1 MTNLTDLLPAGAGGK
16 QVSFTASGA
25 VSSGK
30 PVILNTAG
38 TVTQVAGDSASQSVG
53 SPAVYETATT
63 QSSSCAYD
71 ANTGKIVI
79 AYRDDTNSNGT
90 AVVGTVSG
98 TSISFGTPV
107 TFTSN
112 TVSFVSAVYDTNAQK
127 ILIVYKDGPTG
138 HGKGIVGTVSGTSIS
153 FGSIATFASDTT
165 STIAAAYDENA
176 QKTVIV
182 FEDEGNLDYLTA
194 VVATVSGT
202 SVSFGSEVVAHSAS
216 VSFISIAYD
225 STAQKVVVAYR
236 NHDNSYYGT
245 AKVGTVSGTS
255 TSWGSPTVFESAFIE
270 YTATAYDS
278 NANKSVIAYRDEGN
292 SSYGTAIV
300 GTVSGTSISFGTAV
314 VFETAMT
321 NWITMSYD
329 VNAKKVAIGYSDVGN
344 SSQGTVIVGQVSG
357 TSITFETAEVFETGS
372 TTEIGSTYDSGQ
384 QKVVLAYRDGGNSS
398 YGTGVV
404 FQASYDNTNL
414 TATNFI
420 GIADEAISDTASG
433 NITIK
438 GGIASNGLSSL
449 TPGSVY
455 YVQRDGT
462 FSTTAADPSVTA
474 GKALSA
480 TSINLDYSS

>member
-1 MTNLTDLLPAGAGGK
+1 MTNLSDLLPAGAASK
-16 QVSFTASGA
+16 QLSFTASGTVA
-25 VSSGK
+25 QGK
-30 PVILNTAG
+30 PVILNTNG
-38 TVTQVAGDSASQSVG
+38 TVTQVAGNSASQSVG

-63 QSSSCAYD
+63 QYSSCAYD
-71 ANTGKIVI
+71 ANTGKIVV
-79 AYRDDTNSNGT
+79 AYHSSSTNGT

-112 TVSFVSAVYDTNAQK
+112 SVSAVSAVYDTNAQK
-127 ILIVYKDGPTG
+127 ILILYKDGSTG

-165 STIAAAYDENA
+165 SSIAAAYDENA

-182 FEDEGNLDYLTA
+182 FEDEGNGDYLTA

-202 SVSFGSEVVAHSAS
+202 SVSFGSEVVAHNAS
-216 VSFISIAYD
+216 VSFTSIAYD
-225 STAQKVVVAYR
+225 SNAQKVVVAYR

-255 TSWGSPTVFESAFIE
+255 TSWGSPVVFESAFIE

-278 NANKSVIAYRDEGN
+278 NANKTVIAFKDEGN
-292 SSYGTAIV
+292 SQYGTAIV

-314 VFETAMT
+314 VFETAST
-321 NWITMSYD
+321 PWITMSYD
-329 VNAKKVAIGYSDVGN
+329 VNAKKVVLAYRDNGN
-344 SSQGTVIVGQVSG
+344 SNQGTAIAGQVSG
-357 TSITFETAEVFETGS
+357 TSITFETAQVFETGN
-372 TTEIGSTYDSGQ
+372 TTEIGSAYDSGQ
-384 QKVVLAYRDGGNSS
+384 QKVVFAYRDNGNSS

-414 TATNFI
+414 TATNFF
-420 GIADEAISDTASG
+420 GIADEAISNGASG
-433 NITIK
+433 NVTMK

-449 TPGSVY
+449 TPGTTLF
-455 YVQRDGT
+455 VQRDGT
-462 FSTTAADPSVTA
+462 FATTASDPSVEA
-474 GKALSA
+474 GKAMSA
-480 TSINLDYSS
+480 TSINLDYST

>member
-1 MTNLTDLLPAGAGGK
+1 MSNLSDLLPAGAGAK
-16 QVSFTASGA
+16 SATFTANGTIA
-25 VSSGK
+25 SGK
-30 PVILNTAG
+30 TLILETAG
-38 TVTQVAGDSASQSVG
+38 TVTQVARDSASQSVG

-63 QSSSCAYD
+63 QYSSCAYD
-71 ANTGKIVI
+71 ANAGKIVV
-79 AYRDDTNSNGT
+79 AYYSSSSNGT

-112 TVSFVSAVYDTNAQK
+112 GVSAVSVVYDTNAQK

-138 HGKGIVGTVSGTSIS
+138 HGKGVVGTVSGTSIS

-165 STIAAAYDENA
+165 SSISAAYDENA

-202 SVSFGSEVVAHSAS
+202 SVSFGSEVVAHNAS
-216 VSFISIAYD
+216 VSFTSIAYD
-225 STAQKVVVAYR
+225 SNAQKVVVAYR

-255 TSWGSPTVFESAFIE
+255 TSWGSPVVFESAFIE

-278 NANKSVIAYRDEGN
+278 NANKSVIACRDEGN

-344 SSQGTVIVGQVSG
+344 SSQGTVIAGQVSG
-357 TSITFETAEVFETGS
+357 TSITFDTAEVFETGS

-404 FQASYDNTNL
+404 FQAAYDNTNL
-414 TATNFI
+414 TATNFV
-420 GIADEAISDTASG
+420 GISDEAIADTA
-433 NITIK
+433 T
-438 GGIASNGLSSL
+438 
-449 TPGSVY
+449 GSVVVEGGVTEKVSGLTTGSTY
-455 YVQRDGT
+455 YIQNDGT
-462 FSTTAADPSVTA
+462 LSTTTSSVTA

-480 TSINLDYSS
+480 TKLLLKG